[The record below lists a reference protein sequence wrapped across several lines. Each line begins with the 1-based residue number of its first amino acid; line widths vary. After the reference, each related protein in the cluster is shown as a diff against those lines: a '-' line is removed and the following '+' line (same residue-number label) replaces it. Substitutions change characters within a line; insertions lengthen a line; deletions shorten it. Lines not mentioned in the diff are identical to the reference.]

1 MAVSA
6 TSRLRQI
13 DEVVRMADTASI
25 VFVILERILNIFV
38 DEMINIPLISPIVD
52 RLMEIPLINI
62 VVAFILWKPIFH
74 VLILP
79 GLIGMTLVL
88 LFIIYFERK
97 ITARV
102 QWRVGPKEV
111 SRRTGG
117 IIQALAD
124 GMRYLFQEVIVHRD
138 ANAFYFLQFPLI
150 SFLPVLLPLLF
161 IPAGGTYGI
170 KTIYTLPAALAL
182 ISLIPVFIVA
192 MGWASNSKF
201 AYIGSVREAFMYFA
215 YEIPFLI
222 AVVAMIVLYQ
232 TPDPFEIV
240 AKQWI
245 PGALLNP
252 VAFIAFFI
260 TVLIATS
267 RLPFD
272 IPEADQEVAFGPY
285 VEYSGIIFGLVMM
298 LPYEKLYLLSMIS
311 VILFFGGWS
320 GPEIALLGD
329 LAPVIYLYIKTIL
342 FMCVVSLARSIYAR
356 YRLDQSLRLGWS
368 VVFSLSMIALIIS
381 VGWMA
386 WLGL

>member
-1 MAVSA
+1 MEASDI
-6 TSRLRQI
+6 SRLRQT
-13 DEVVRMADTASI
+13 DEVVEMVEASLI
-25 VFVILERILNIFV
+25 FILLEKILSIFT
-38 DEMINIPLISPIVD
+38 DELINIPLINPVVE
-52 RLMEIPLINI
+52 RLLEIPFLNVII
-62 VVAFILWKPIFH
+62 AFILWKPIFH

-124 GMRYLFQEVIVHRD
+124 GMRYLFQEVIVHKG

-170 KTIYTLPAALAL
+170 KTIYTIPAALAL

-215 YEIPFLI
+215 YEIPFLL

-245 PGALLNP
+245 PGAIMNP
-252 VAFIAFFI
+252 VAFLVFFI

-311 VILFFGGWS
+311 VILFFGGWN
-320 GPEIALLGD
+320 GPEIAILGD
-329 LAPVIYLYIKTIL
+329 LAPVIYLYIKTIV

-356 YRLDQSLRLGWS
+356 YRLDQSLRLGWG
-368 VVFSLSMIALIIS
+368 VIFSLSMIALLIS

>member
-1 MAVSA
+1 
-6 TSRLRQI
+6 
-13 DEVVRMADTASI
+13 MADTGLI
-25 VFVILERILNIFV
+25 FILLERILSIFKG
-38 DEMINIPLISPIVD
+38 EMINIPLINPIVE
-52 RLMEIPLINI
+52 RLMDIPFVNVI
-62 VVAFILWKPIFH
+62 VAFILWKPIFH

-117 IIQALAD
+117 VIQALAD

-170 KTIYTLPAALAL
+170 KTIYTIPAALAL

-215 YEIPFLI
+215 YEIPFIL

-232 TPDPFEIV
+232 TADPFEIV

-245 PGALLNP
+245 PGAIMNP
-252 VAFIAFFI
+252 IAFLAFFI

-298 LPYEKLYLLSMIS
+298 LPYEKLYLLSMLS
-311 VILFFGGWS
+311 VILFFGGWN
-320 GPEIALLGD
+320 GPEIAFLGD
-329 LAPVIYLYIKTIL
+329 LAPVIYLYIKTIV

-356 YRLDQSLRLGWS
+356 YRLDQTLRLGWG
-368 VVFSLSMIALIIS
+368 VVFSLSMIALFIS
-381 VGWMA
+381 AGWMA
-386 WLGL
+386 WLRL

>member
-1 MAVSA
+1 MEVLAISH
-6 TSRLRQI
+6 LRQT
-13 DEVVRMADTASI
+13 DEVIKMAEAGSA
-25 VFVILERILNIFV
+25 VGVLFEKLLHIF
-38 DEMINIPLISPIVD
+38 EGNMINIPLIAPLVEK
-52 RLMEIPLINI
+52 LMDIPLINLI
-62 VVAFILWKPIFH
+62 VSFILWKPIFH

-79 GLIGMTLVL
+79 GLLGMTLVL

-117 IIQALAD
+117 VIQALAD

-170 KTIYTLPAALAL
+170 KTIYTLPVALAL

-215 YEIPFLI
+215 YEIPFIL

-232 TPDPFEIV
+232 TADPFEIV

-245 PGALLNP
+245 PGVIMNP
-252 VAFIAFFI
+252 IAFLAFFI

-298 LPYEKLYLLSMIS
+298 LPYEKLYLLSMLS
-311 VILFFGGWS
+311 VILFFGGWN
-320 GPEIALLGD
+320 GPEIAVLGD
-329 LAPVIYLYIKTIL
+329 LAPVIYLYVKTVI

-356 YRLDQSLRLGWS
+356 YRLDQTLRLGWS
-368 VVFSLSMIALIIS
+368 VVFSLSMIALFIS
-381 VGWMA
+381 AGWVA
-386 WLGL
+386 WLRL

>member
-1 MAVSA
+1 MA
-6 TSRLRQI
+6 TENL
-13 DEVVRMADTASI
+13 
-25 VFVILERILNIFV
+25 VFILLERILGIFT
-38 DEMINIPLISPIVD
+38 DELINIPLISPLVE
-52 RLMEIPLINI
+52 RLLEIPFVNLL
-62 VVAFILWKPIFH
+62 VAFILWKPIFH
-74 VLILP
+74 VLVLP

-117 IIQALAD
+117 LIQALAD
-124 GMRYLFQEVIVHRD
+124 GMRYFFQEVIVHRD
-138 ANAFYFLQFPLI
+138 AHAFYFVQFPMI

-161 IPAGGTYGI
+161 IPAGGTWGV
-170 KTIYTLPAALAL
+170 KTIYTIPAALAL

-215 YEIPFLI
+215 YEIPFII
-222 AVVAMIVLYQ
+222 AVIAMILLYQ

-240 AKQWI
+240 KLQNI
-245 PGALLNP
+245 PGAILNP
-252 VAFIAFFI
+252 IAFITFFI

-285 VEYSGIIFGLVMM
+285 VEYSGILFGMVMM
-298 LPYEKLYLLSMIS
+298 LLYEKLYLLSMLS
-311 VILFFGGWS
+311 VILFFGGWN

-329 LAPVIYLYIKTIL
+329 LAPVLWLYIKTIV
-342 FMCVVSLARSIYAR
+342 FMCVVALTRSIYAR
-356 YRLDQSLRLGWS
+356 YRLDQTLKMGWGIILSLALIGLLISAGWVAWLRL
-368 VVFSLSMIALIIS
+368 
-381 VGWMA
+381 
-386 WLGL
+386 